1 MPRKKESF
9 SDMVMTEAL
18 GIVRPALAE
27 VRRTMRRDPGKV
39 LFAKLAEGYDILD
52 VSTILAVKKAL
63 GHKDSEEDPCKVCRF
78 IARKEI
84 ELQDEV
90 AKL

>member
-9 SDMVMTEAL
+9 SEMVMTEAL
-18 GIVRPALAE
+18 GMVKPALAE

-39 LFAKLAEGYDILD
+39 LFAKFVEGYDILD
-52 VSTILAVKKAL
+52 VSTILSVKKVL
-63 GHKDSEEDPCKVCRF
+63 GHKDSEEDPCKVCQF

-90 AKL
+90 LT